1 MAGIPIAFIVSAEW
15 EKFDGKSRKI
25 DNLKDV
31 V

>member
-1 MAGIPIAFIVSAEW
+1 MTGIPIAIIVSAER
-15 EKFDGKSRKI
+15 EKFNGKSRKI

>member
-1 MAGIPIAFIVSAEW
+1 MAGIPIAFIVSAER
-15 EKFDGKSRKI
+15 EKLDGKSRKI